1 MYILCALFMHASQRM
16 DGSFF
21 FSLHDYCVLH
31 FVYSTHTPQ
40 IVYNNNHKLIV
51 VRMIFQMELAELHK
65 HCIHNCVHINNSW
78 YFHFVWNSV
87 EQNSIT
93 EHTVSII
100 VTYRIWVLWRFPGSG
115 NQSNVRRTK
124 LFTDFHKKNTW
135 EKNWCSSAC
144 IVTDMRLVP
153 SRVSK
158 NLLFQKHTHVDT
170 FQLGVLIDSRL
181 IQIF

>member
-65 HCIHNCVHINNSW
+65 HCIHNCVHINNSS
-78 YFHFVWNSV
+78 YFLSSKIPSQNTQFPSSSHIGFESCDDFPEV
-87 EQNSIT
+87 ETSQMFAGRSSLPISIKKT
-93 EHTVSII
+93 RGKKIDAPAL
-100 VTYRIWVLWRFPGSG
+100 VLW
-115 NQSNVRRTK
+115 QICVWCRRECQKTCY
-124 LFTDFHKKNTW
+124 FKNTLM
-135 EKNWCSSAC
+135 SIPFS
-144 IVTDMRLVP
+144 
-153 SRVSK
+153 
-158 NLLFQKHTHVDT
+158 
-170 FQLGVLIDSRL
+170 
-181 IQIF
+181 